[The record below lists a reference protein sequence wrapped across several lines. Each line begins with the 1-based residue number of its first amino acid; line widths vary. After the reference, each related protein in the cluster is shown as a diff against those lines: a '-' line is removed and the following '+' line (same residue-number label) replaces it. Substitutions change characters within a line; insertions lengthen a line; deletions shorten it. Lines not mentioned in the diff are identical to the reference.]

1 MLYSLFHGLISADVS
16 PETVE
21 SLFLAYRSTGDE
33 KYREEGWKIF
43 QAFEKHCRVPHG
55 GYASIENVET
65 VPAVQ
70 VDKMETFWLV
80 SHDRH
85 LASRHR
91 LTGWFPQ
98 TERDPK
104 YMTTALSNKRIS
116 LTWLHLQNISTC
128 SSMTAPTFP

>member
-1 MLYSLFHGLISADVS
+1 MFLSVRVCS
-16 PETVE
+16 PETIE

-43 QAFEKHCRVPHG
+43 QAFEKHCKVRHG

-80 SHDRH
+80 SHSVEN
-85 LASRHR
+85 SR
-91 LTGWFPQ
+91 
-98 TERDPK
+98 
-104 YMTTALSNKRIS
+104 
-116 LTWLHLQNISTC
+116 
-128 SSMTAPTFP
+128 